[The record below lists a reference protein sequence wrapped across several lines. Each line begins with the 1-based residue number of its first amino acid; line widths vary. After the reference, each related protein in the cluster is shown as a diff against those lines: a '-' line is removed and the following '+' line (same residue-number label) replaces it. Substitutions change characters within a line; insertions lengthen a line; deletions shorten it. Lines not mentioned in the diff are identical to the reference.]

1 MLAASAALSLVMLAG
16 CDSGEAG
23 QALPTSGAE
32 VSTTQSE
39 PAGGREFTKA
49 PPVQD
54 PLDAS
59 KYIQDPCSSLTE
71 SQQQEFNVTSSRENS
86 DEDNSRCRW
95 NIGDGS
101 TSPGVSYATGI
112 EEGLDRLYALNDT
125 GHWDKGYFEP
135 TEIAGYPAVYV
146 EIVDN
151 RGPGDCNLAV
161 AISDN
166 LFFNSTVRTHGDGDA
181 CQAAENVAKAVIETI
196 KAGN

>member
-1 MLAASAALSLVMLAG
+1 MLSLAVLAG

-39 PAGGREFTKA
+39 SAGEREFTKA

-59 KYIQDPCSSLTE
+59 KYLKDPCSSLTE

-86 DEDNSRCRW
+86 DDDNSGCRW
-95 NIGDGS
+95 NVGDGS

-135 TEIAGYPAVYV
+135 TEVSGYPAVYV

-151 RGPGDCNLAV
+151 RDRGDCNLAV
-161 AISDN
+161 SISDD
-166 LFFNSTVRTHGDGDA
+166 LFFNSNVLTRAGNDA
-181 CQAAENVAKAVIETI
+181 CGAAENVAKAVIETI
-196 KAGN
+196 KAGE